1 MKNLK
6 FKTRAGV
13 EVELDD
19 IDMHL
24 IHRHYQV
31 QCTADYIRENHED
44 WSEDKVQRIAYE
56 ARQQMWDYDYD
67 EWYAVDKAI
76 DWYEETYE
84 GVEEVM
90 ESEEM

>member
-1 MKNLK
+1 MENLK

-19 IDMHL
+19 IDMDR
-24 IHRHYQV
+24 ISRYYQV
-31 QCTADYIRENHED
+31 QNTADYLRENNED
-44 WSEDKVQRIAYE
+44 WSEDKVQSVAYE

-67 EWYAVDKAI
+67 EDYAIEIAI
-76 DWYEETYE
+76 KKFDDI
-84 GVEEVM
+84 EEVM

>member
-1 MKNLK
+1 MENLK

-19 IDMHL
+19 IDMDR

-31 QCTADYIRENHED
+31 QCTADYLRENNED
-44 WSEDKVQRIAYE
+44 WSEDRVQSIAYE
-56 ARQQMWDYDYD
+56 TRQQMWDYDYD
-67 EWYAVDKAI
+67 EDKAI
-76 DWYEETYE
+76 DIAIKKFDDI
-84 GVEEVM
+84 EEVM